1 MEHFTH
7 GPQKLET
14 GKHLTKQVWSRL
26 LEEKR
31 GLLVFSFA
39 SLAPLQG
46 LLPPHPPPAFVV
58 CLPLGCV
65 RDYSMS

>member
-26 LEEKR
+26 LEERR
-31 GLLVFSFA
+31 GLLVSSTA
-39 SLAPLQG
+39 SLAPLQAR
-46 LLPPHPPPAFVV
+46 PPAPTLLY
-58 CLPLGCV
+58 LPLGCV
-65 RDYSMS
+65 RGYSMS